1 MSTPVDGRR
10 AVRELRRGADSVQN
24 CAVIA
29 LRTDEQMLKKMYV
42 SNWKTKK
49 GTTQRSATITARI
62 TELNVRHE

>member
-1 MSTPVDGRR
+1 MRGK
-10 AVRELRRGADSVQN
+10 LRR
-24 CAVIA
+24 IA
-29 LRTDEQMLKKMYV
+29 RHTDEQMLKKMYV